1 MKQKQRFREE
11 LKKELKG
18 ETYTS
23 AGSAV
28 EKETSTAVI
37 QTGESTNN
45 VQANT
50 DDVAEMGKHLLSR
63 RKRKLLEAMQ
73 VHFFY
78 EILSHISYIACVF
91 CFMNS
96 ELAILPITLF
106 YLLFNPYWLPS
117 GRFVW

>member
-1 MKQKQRFREE
+1 MSGVYHSIDMYSNSFSMAVLQLMKQEQRFREE

-37 QTGESTNN
+37 ETGESTNN

-50 DDVAEMGKHLLSR
+50 DDGAEMGKLLLSR

-73 VHFFY
+73 VDFFMKFLV
-78 EILSHISYIACVF
+78 ILV
-91 CFMNS
+91 
-96 ELAILPITLF
+96 IL
-106 YLLFNPYWLPS
+106 LLY
-117 GRFVW
+117 FVL

>member
-1 MKQKQRFREE
+1 MAVLQLMIQEQRFREE

-23 AGSAV
+23 AGSTV

-50 DDVAEMGKHLLSR
+50 DDGAEMGKLMLTR
-63 RKRKLLEAMQ
+63 KKRKLLEAMQ
-73 VHFFY
+73 VHFFMKFLVIVV
-78 EILSHISYIACVF
+78 ILLVY
-91 CFMNS
+91 
-96 ELAILPITLF
+96 
-106 YLLFNPYWLPS
+106 
-117 GRFVW
+117 FVL

>member
-1 MKQKQRFREE
+1 MSGGYHSIDTYSNSISMAVLQLMIQEQRFREE

-23 AGSAV
+23 AGSTV

-50 DDVAEMGKHLLSR
+50 DDGAEMGKLMLTR
-63 RKRKLLEAMQ
+63 KKRKLLEAMQ
-73 VHFFY
+73 VHFFMKFLVIVV
-78 EILSHISYIACVF
+78 ILLVY
-91 CFMNS
+91 
-96 ELAILPITLF
+96 
-106 YLLFNPYWLPS
+106 
-117 GRFVW
+117 FVL